1 MMFGNTDYYYVVT
14 VEDLSADKP
23 TQNLRFHTETA
34 ARAEAKAIAEALD
47 DAGIV
52 FDIDVYYVDIDH
64 QSWLTG
70 YCNDIPEA

>member
-1 MMFGNTDYYYVVT
+1 MLFGNTDYCYTIT

-23 TQNLRFHTETA
+23 MQTLRFHTEAA

-70 YCNDIPEA
+70 YCNDVPEA